1 MTIPTVSGIISPMT
15 PCPDTSAPDGPDGVE
30 LEILRLLLVA
40 ATEQMGHTLARTGYS
55 ANIKERRDFS
65 CALFTADGRLLCQ
78 AAHVPVHLGSMPASV
93 EAALV
98 AFPRPAAGDVI
109 LLNDPFAGGT
119 HLPDITMIA
128 PVCLGGRVVALACN
142 RAHHADVG
150 GLTSGSMPV
159 SSSIFH
165 EGIRIPPV
173 RWIEA
178 GVENVGVLALLLAN
192 VRTPAERVGDLRAQ
206 RAANAVGAR
215 AVIELIERYGE
226 AALTRL
232 AEGLLDYGERVMRR
246 TLAEIPDGVYAFDDV
261 MDNDGVGDA
270 PVPLRVTLTIAGE
283 EATVDFAGSSPRV
296 AGCINCPAAVTH
308 SAVRYVFAALVG
320 ERLPHNAGAYRPIR
334 VLLPEDCVLNA
345 RFPSAVVGGN
355 VETSQRVVDLLLGAL
370 ARVVPQRVCAASAG
384 TMSSLSLGGVDPRSG
399 RRFTHYETI
408 GGGMGAW
415 PGGDGESAVQTHMT
429 NTMNT
434 PVEALEMAFPLR
446 VTGYAVA
453 EGSGGAGRFRGGDGM
468 VREIEALAEMDG
480 ALLAERYRFRPWGL
494 AGGAPGNTGSATI
507 IDTDGR
513 ETALPPKAPIHLR
526 PGQRLRI
533 TTPGGGGAGG

>member
-1 MTIPTVSGIISPMT
+1 MLDDILTLLRHDMVMAHHPEP
-15 PCPDTSAPDGPDGVE
+15 ADGVE

-65 CALFTADGRLLCQ
+65 CALFTPDGRLLCQ

-93 EAALV
+93 HAALAV
-98 AFPRPAAGDVI
+98 FPRLAAGDVV

-128 PVCLGGRVVALACN
+128 PVCLGEQVVALACN

-173 RWIEA
+173 KWIDG
-178 GVENVGVLALLLAN
+178 GVENDGVLALLLAN
-192 VRTPAERVGDLRAQ
+192 VRTPDERVGDLRAQ

-215 AVIELIERYGE
+215 AVLELIERYGE
-226 AALTRL
+226 ATLARL
-232 AEGLLDYGERVMRR
+232 VQGLLDYGERVMRGCI
-246 TLAEIPDGVYAFDDV
+246 AEMPDGVYVFDDV
-261 MDNDGVGDA
+261 MDNDGVSDA
-270 PVPLRVTLTIAGE
+270 PVVLRVTLTVAGD
-283 EATVDFAGSSPRV
+283 EATMDFTGSSPQV

-308 SAVRYVFAALVG
+308 SAVSYVFAALAG
-320 ERLPHNAGAYRPIR
+320 DRLPHNAGAYRPIR
-334 VLLPEDCVLNA
+334 VLLPDDCVLNA
-345 RFPSAVVGGN
+345 RFPAAVVGGN
-355 VETSQRVVDLLLGAL
+355 VETSQRVVDVLLGAL
-370 ARVVPQRVCAASAG
+370 AQAVPERVCAASAG
-384 TMSSLSLGGVDPRSG
+384 TMSSLSLGGVDPRTG

-408 GGGMGAW
+408 GGGMGASLAAN
-415 PGGDGESAVQTHMT
+415 GESAVQTHMT

-446 VTGYAVA
+446 VTRYAVA
-453 EGSGGAGRFRGGDGM
+453 EGSGGAGRYRGGDGIT
-468 VREIEALAEMDG
+468 REIEALADMDG
-480 ALLAERYRFRPWGL
+480 ALLAERHRHRPWGL
-494 AGGAPGNTGSATI
+494 AGGSPGTAGSAT
-507 IDTDGR
+507 
-513 ETALPPKAPIHLR
+513 
-526 PGQRLRI
+526 
-533 TTPGGGGAGG
+533 